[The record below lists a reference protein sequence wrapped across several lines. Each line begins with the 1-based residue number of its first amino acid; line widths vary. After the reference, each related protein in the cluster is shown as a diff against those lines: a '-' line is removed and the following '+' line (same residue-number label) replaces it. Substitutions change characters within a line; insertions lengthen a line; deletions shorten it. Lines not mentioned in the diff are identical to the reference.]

1 MVSLW
6 FAIVVV
12 IVAVIGGYLLGF
24 DKGVN
29 FGVNAV
35 IGSDYFVGDMVVAD
49 DGEHKYIFLKSAF
62 PLEKVEELDYA
73 ILKVVKKS
81 SDEKIAK

>member
-1 MVSLW
+1 MVSLC

-24 DKGVN
+24 NKGVN

-35 IGSDYFVGDMVVAD
+35 IASDHFVGDMVVAD
-49 DGEHKYIFLKSAF
+49 DGENKYIFLKSAF
-62 PLEKVEELDYA
+62 PLEKVEEQDFA
-73 ILKVVKKS
+73 IMKVVKQS